1 MEVQDCKIRFAN
13 GEAADI
19 CGRLLL
25 AKSVEELCIRKF
37 AEYLEVERFKLAD
50 NTGKSVELM
59 LAVDGV
65 YAYWNGV
72 NDWTAVQGERPFEAH
87 MSDEFM
93 SFWIDSVTAD
103 PELRSNVSFN
113 VDDEMD
119 IEFGWNALAE
129 RIRWLLVTWAYDLR
143 DDASR
148 CTYFQSFKERCI
160 KLQGVFPAVS
170 LEWRAFAP
178 GSVESIP
185 GRGEGIFAKLREVE
199 DEMAEGWL
207 SWPVLNDTGSTVTF
221 ALIPNDKSEPM
232 YHVYFEME
240 EGTKTLKDPRWEN
253 VFTVLENF
261 VVETLHIP
269 KCRQTKFFEGFA
281 KCLHDGDAFLSKTF
295 RSEALMSVTLAA
307 RLRVHEPLPVLQGG
321 YIDGNDVNPFF
332 IDGSSWREPNAG
344 SCDLLASGTEHNSVL
359 EIEGWLHVEGLLR
372 SVVPYI
378 APRTSRVTVIVTFD
392 SDMNVVSLKS
402 TAAPTKIT
410 ESLQEFLS
418 TFKEAKGYAQIIF
431 VAGKDT
437 VGFSARIRKSGT
449 LKVYVGY
456 WIGNT
461 LQASFYLDHSSWGT
475 NETNGKVVVHIEGAN
490 AFDQAQGRIVL
501 EMTFEKMISS
511 QQKEKLLSVKVNP

>member
-332 IDGSSWREPNAG
+332 IDGSSWREPNAD
-344 SCDLLASGTEHNSVL
+344 SCDIPASETENNSVL
-359 EIEGWLHVEGLLR
+359 QIEGWFDINAASGLISYQGGSTFR
-372 SVVPYI
+372 C
-378 APRTSRVTVIVTFD
+378 TVTFTPYAE
-392 SDMNVVSLKS
+392 VVSLKFF
-402 TAAPTKIT
+402 AAPTNIT
-410 ESLQEFLS
+410 ESPEMFFRS
-418 TFKEAKGYAQIIF
+418 FNVDEGHFKKF
-431 VAGKDT
+431 VAGNDT
-437 VGFSARIRKSGT
+437 VAFFSHSQFAPKYI
-449 LKVYVGY
+449 YVGY
-456 WIGNT
+456 WIYGTLKALFLMDPYDCEEQRRKLRHVVRVQGGNVY
-461 LQASFYLDHSSWGT
+461 AFW
-475 NETNGKVVVHIEGAN
+475 KEGQ
-490 AFDQAQGRIVL
+490 DRTVM
-501 EMTFEKMISS
+501 EMTFEERSS
-511 QQKEKLLSVKVNP
+511 PSTEKEKLMSVENKS